1 MNVERLHRVAQLIL
15 DELAENDTRG
25 TILRLRIGLET
36 VALNPTDTQAQQALS
51 EARTRLQRTL
61 STVPSN
67 DWPPSDR
74 EILDEIG
81 ISNVIGQTLL
91 DRIEATL
98 AQNQMTPSI
107 ALEEID
113 PIRERLDEGVRHLSS
128 LMKDLE
134 FFGIGRKQSSA
145 TVPVMVTPSEAQFSK
160 TFNTAEGGLLLIYP
174 AGSADLGTSGR
185 IEIAPQPGLATDVT
199 VSASLFG
206 LPGETDATTGGNVCI
221 GQGIEWAVSEPDAI
235 EAMRVT
241 FVEAPFL
248 TSGGRAEDAIA
259 YKDGVPVEDSLLEV
273 PDRDMPKPCI
283 VRRSTASDGL
293 WEITLLVDGSD
304 PKGRI

>member
-1 MNVERLHRVAQLIL
+1 MNVEHLHRVARLTL
-15 DELAENDTRG
+15 DDLAENDTREHV
-25 TILRLRIGLET
+25 LRLRNGLEA
-36 VALNPTDTQAQQALS
+36 VALNPTDAQARQALS
-51 EARTRLQRTL
+51 EARTQLQRTL
-61 STVPSN
+61 PTVPSN
-67 DWPPSDR
+67 DWPSSDR

-91 DRIEATL
+91 DRIEVTL
-98 AQNQMTPSI
+98 AHNPTTPSI
-107 ALEEID
+107 SLEEID
-113 PIRERLDEGVRHLSS
+113 PIRERLDEGVRHLTS
-128 LMKDLE
+128 LRKDLE
-134 FFGIGRKQSSA
+134 FFGIGRRQSSA
-145 TVPVMVTPSEAQFSK
+145 TVPIMATPSEAQFSK

-174 AGSADLGTSGR
+174 DGSANLGTSGR
-185 IEIAPQPGLATDVT
+185 IEIAPQPGSATDVT

-206 LPGETDATTGGNVCI
+206 LPGETDATTGGNMCI

-248 TSGGRAEDAIA
+248 TDGGRAEDAIA
-259 YKDGVPVEDSLLEV
+259 YKAGVPVEDSLLEV

-283 VRRSTASDGL
+283 VRRSTASDGR
-293 WEITLLVDGSD
+293 WEITFLVDGSD

>member
-67 DWPPSDR
+67 DWPYSDR

-91 DRIEATL
+91 DRIEVTL
-98 AQNQMTPSI
+98 AQNPTTPSI

-113 PIRERLDEGVRHLSS
+113 PIRERLDEGVRHLTS
-128 LMKDLE
+128 LMKNLE
-134 FFGIGRKQSSA
+134 FFGIGRRQS
-145 TVPVMVTPSEAQFSK
+145 
-160 TFNTAEGGLLLIYP
+160 
-174 AGSADLGTSGR
+174 
-185 IEIAPQPGLATDVT
+185 
-199 VSASLFG
+199 
-206 LPGETDATTGGNVCI
+206 
-221 GQGIEWAVSEPDAI
+221 
-235 EAMRVT
+235 
-241 FVEAPFL
+241 
-248 TSGGRAEDAIA
+248 
-259 YKDGVPVEDSLLEV
+259 
-273 PDRDMPKPCI
+273 
-283 VRRSTASDGL
+283 
-293 WEITLLVDGSD
+293 
-304 PKGRI
+304 

>member
-1 MNVERLHRVAQLIL
+1 
-15 DELAENDTRG
+15 
-25 TILRLRIGLET
+25 
-36 VALNPTDTQAQQALS
+36 
-51 EARTRLQRTL
+51 
-61 STVPSN
+61 
-67 DWPPSDR
+67 
-74 EILDEIG
+74 
-81 ISNVIGQTLL
+81 
-91 DRIEATL
+91 
-98 AQNQMTPSI
+98 
-107 ALEEID
+107 
-113 PIRERLDEGVRHLSS
+113 
-128 LMKDLE
+128 
-134 FFGIGRKQSSA
+134 
-145 TVPVMVTPSEAQFSK
+145 
-160 TFNTAEGGLLLIYP
+160 
-174 AGSADLGTSGR
+174 
-185 IEIAPQPGLATDVT
+185 

-248 TSGGRAEDAIA
+248 TNGGRAEDAIA